1 MVTRVLCPTEI
12 SKLVLLVAT
21 ALRYKRR
28 DVLSLT
34 FGGVAAS
41 AFLSTSASLAEP
53 APQAPAPAPAAS
65 ASPPAAARPVAGPG
79 VILAP
84 PTDFAPST
92 PADYARQLA
101 RQPFKPI
108 SSDLPDPFRS
118 LNYEQYA
125 AIKLKPEARI
135 WADETIGFVIE
146 PRHRGFQYANPI
158 LLNLVSGDKAYRL
171 VYDIRLYEFGKLAP
185 SAKTGDIGFSGFEV
199 MSPQGIKGW
208 AEIASFGGTNFFQGL
223 AEGQVDGLMARA
235 LAIKVLDPKGEEM
248 PYFREIWIEKPSVV
262 ADLLVVHAVLDSDSV
277 TGAFRF
283 TIRPGEA
290 TIMDTECTL
299 FPRRDLDNYGL
310 ASMSAT
316 HLLGFMDHGKF
327 NDYRPNVSE
336 VSGVQMLTGANE
348 WVWRPVSNRDELQT
362 STFIDNKPRGFGCLL
377 RDRNF
382 QDYLDEDNHWERRPS
397 LWIEP
402 LGDWGEGGVQ
412 LIEIPSQS
420 DANDN
425 ILCFWRPK
433 LPLKAGQ
440 EASFAYRQF
449 WCWDPPERPDM
460 ALTTRSHSGAS
471 GKRRRYFVEFE
482 GDVLGEP
489 ERTKGMV
496 PTLTASSGSITVIR
510 AFAVPDRKAFRVL
523 FELDPQ
529 GASSSELRLLLEAG
543 GRRLSET
550 WLYRWTPT

>member
-1 MVTRVLCPTEI
+1 MDF
-12 SKLVLLVAT
+12 T
-21 ALRYKRR
+21 A
-28 DVLSLT
+28 
-34 FGGVAAS
+34 
-41 AFLSTSASLAEP
+41 
-53 APQAPAPAPAAS
+53 
-65 ASPPAAARPVAGPG
+65 
-79 VILAP
+79 
-84 PTDFAPST
+84 ST
-92 PADYARQLA
+92 PTDYARELA
-101 RQPFKPI
+101 KQPFKPI
-108 SSDLPDPFRS
+108 SSELPDPFRNLS
-118 LNYEQYA
+118 YESYS

-135 WADETIGFVIE
+135 WADESIGFIIE
-146 PRHRGFQYANPI
+146 PRHRGFQYNNPI
-158 LLNLVSGDKAYRL
+158 VLNLVAEGKSYRL
-171 VYDIRLYEFGKLAP
+171 VYDVRSFEFGKLTP
-185 SAKTGDIGFSGFEV
+185 SSKIGDIGFSGFKV
-199 MSPQGIKGW
+199 LSPQGTKGW
-208 AEIASFGGTNFFQGL
+208 MEIASFGGTNFFQGL

-248 PYFREIWIEKPSVV
+248 PYFREMWIEKPSVV

-316 HLLGFMDHGKF
+316 HLLGFIDHGKF
-327 NDYRPNVSE
+327 NDYRPNVAE
-336 VSGVQMLTGANE
+336 VMGLQMLTGANE

-362 STFIDNKPRGFGCLL
+362 STFIDSKPRGFGCLV

-382 QDYLDEDNHWERRPS
+382 QNYLDEENHWERRPS

-433 LPLKAGQ
+433 TPLKAGQ

-449 WCWDPPERPDM
+449 WCWDPPERPEIS
-460 ALTTRSHSGAS
+460 LTTRSHSGSA

-482 GDVLGEP
+482 GDVLADP
-489 ERTKGMV
+489 ERTKGMS
-496 PTLTASSGSITVIR
+496 PTLTASAGSITFMR
-510 AFAVPDRKAFRVL
+510 TFAVPERKAFRVL

-529 GASSSELRLLLEAG
+529 GASSSELRLVLEAG
-543 GRRLSET
+543 GKRLSET

>member
-1 MVTRVLCPTEI
+1 MDDAAV
-12 SKLVLLVAT
+12 
-21 ALRYKRR
+21 RYKRR
-28 DVLSLT
+28 DVLALSI
-34 FGGVAAS
+34 GGAAAS
-41 AFLSTSASLAEP
+41 LLSPAIASADSSP
-53 APQAPAPAPAAS
+53 
-65 ASPPAAARPVAGPG
+65 ASPPAAPDAAAPVPAIAGPA
-79 VILAP
+79 VRLAP
-84 PTDFAPST
+84 PVAFTGATVS
-92 PADYARQLA
+92 DYARQLA

-108 SSDLPDPFRS
+108 SSDLPEAFRN
-118 LNYEQYA
+118 LGVEQYSG
-125 AIKLKPEARI
+125 IRLKPDARI
-135 WADETIGFVIE
+135 WADEAIGFVVE
-146 PRHRGFQYANPI
+146 PRHRGFQYVNPI
-158 LLNLVSGDKAYRL
+158 ALNLVGDGKSYRL
-171 VYDIRLYEFGKLAP
+171 VYETASFDFGKLTP
-185 SAKTGDIGFSGFEV
+185 SPKTGDIGFSGFKV
-199 MSPQGIKGW
+199 LSPQGTKGW

-248 PYFREIWIEKPSVV
+248 PYFREMWIEKPSVV
-262 ADLLVVHAVLDSDSV
+262 ADMLIVHAVLDSDSV

-316 HLLGFMDHGKF
+316 HLLGFIDHGRF
-327 NDYRPNVSE
+327 NDYRPNVAE
-336 VSGVQMLTGANE
+336 VCGVQMLTGAGE

-362 STFIDNKPRGFGCLL
+362 STFIDSKPRGFGCLL
-377 RDRNF
+377 RDRDF
-382 QDYLDEDNHWERRPS
+382 QNYLDEDNHWERRPS

-433 LPLKAGQ
+433 APLKAGG

-449 WCWDPPERPDM
+449 WCWDAPERPDM
-460 ALTTRSHSGAS
+460 ALTTRSHSGVV
-471 GKRRRYFVEFE
+471 GKKRRYFVEFG
-482 GDVLGEP
+482 GDVLADAD
-489 ERTKGMV
+489 RTKGMS
-496 PTLTASSGSITVIR
+496 PTLTATAGSVTLLRTVS
-510 AFAVPDRKAFRVL
+510 VPERKSYRVL

-529 GASSSELRLLLEAG
+529 GAPSAELRLVLEAG
-543 GRRLSET
+543 GKRISET

>member
-1 MVTRVLCPTEI
+1 MIART
-12 SKLVLLVAT
+12 VAE
-21 ALRYKRR
+21 ALKYKRR

-34 FGGVAAS
+34 LGGVAAS
-41 AFLSTSASLAEP
+41 AFLSASTDLASATS
-53 APQAPAPAPAAS
+53 QAP
-65 ASPPAAARPVAGPG
+65 PPAAAPSAAPAAAAPEIATPAVAGPG
-79 VILAP
+79 VILAA
-84 PTDFAPST
+84 PTDFSGST
-92 PADYARQLA
+92 ASDYARQLA
-101 RQPFKPI
+101 KQPFKPI
-108 SSDLPDPFRS
+108 SSDLPDPFRN
-118 LNYEQYA
+118 LNYELYA
-125 AIKLKPEARI
+125 GIKLKPEARI

-146 PRHRGFQYANPI
+146 PRHRGFQYTNPI
-158 LLNLVSGDKAYRL
+158 VLNLVTGGKAYRL
-171 VYDIRLYEFGKLAP
+171 VYDTRLYDFGKLAP
-185 SAKTGDIGFSGFEV
+185 SNKIGDIGFSGFRV
-199 MSPQGIKGW
+199 LSPQGTKGW

-223 AEGQVDGLMARA
+223 AEGQIDGLMARA
-235 LAIKVLDPKGEEM
+235 LAIKVLDPRGEEM
-248 PYFREIWIEKPSVV
+248 PYFREMWIEKPSVV

-316 HLLGFMDHGKF
+316 HLLGFIDHGKF

-336 VSGVQMLTGANE
+336 VCGVQMLTGANE

-362 STFIDNKPRGFGCLL
+362 STFMDSKPRGFGCLI
-377 RDRNF
+377 RNRNF
-382 QDYLDEDNHWERRPS
+382 QDYLDEDNQWEKRPS

-433 LPLKAGQ
+433 APLKAGV
-440 EASFAYRQF
+440 ETSFAYRQF

-460 ALTTRSHSGAS
+460 ARTTASHSGAV
-471 GKRRRYFVEFE
+471 GKHRRYFVEFE
-482 GDVLGEP
+482 GDILADD
-489 ERTKGMV
+489 ERSKGLM
-496 PTLTASSGSITVIR
+496 PTLTASAGSITFMR
-510 AFAVPDRKAFRVL
+510 TFAVPDRKVLRVL

-529 GASSSELRLLLEAG
+529 GAASSELRLVLEAG
-543 GRRLSET
+543 GKRISET